1 MNAQNNSHPELS
13 RIATIL
19 ILAAVHVAL
28 VLTAFLVLFDKWQ
41 WPSAKIAGLLGLAAL
56 GSSAAFFTACQSVM
70 NKSATKGTRTAYQG
84 RWAWRRL
91 FWCIYEAS
99 HLEALFR
106 MLVGVSV
113 GGGSYLLVLLA
124 SQPQM
129 D

>member
-1 MNAQNNSHPELS
+1 MNAQNDSRPEWS

-28 VLTAFLVLFDKWQ
+28 VLIAFLVLFDKCQ
-41 WPSAKIAGLLGLAAL
+41 WLSARIAGLLGLAAL
-56 GSSAAFFTACQSVM
+56 GSSAGFFTACQSVM
-70 NKSATKGTRTAYQG
+70 NRGDAKRTGYQG
-84 RWAWRRL
+84 RWSLTRL

-99 HLEALFR
+99 HLEVLFR
-106 MLVGVSV
+106 MIVGVSV

-124 SQPQM
+124 SQLQM

>member
-1 MNAQNNSHPELS
+1 MNAQNDSRLEWS

-19 ILAAVHVAL
+19 ILATVHVAL
-28 VLTAFLVLFDKWQ
+28 VLTAFLVLFDKCQ
-41 WPSAKIAGLLGLAAL
+41 WPSARIAGLLGLAAL

-70 NKSATKGTRTAYQG
+70 NKGATKGTRYQG
-84 RWAWRRL
+84 RWALTRL
-91 FWCIYEAS
+91 LWCIYEAS

-124 SQPQM
+124 SQLQM